1 MPERISKRR
10 YQTKE
15 AQFLQEVFEK
25 FLGEEKGIMSSLLI
39 GLSSLFKLID
49 KDPVAQTKTN
59 EILNYIKENWT
70 DEVRD

>member
-1 MPERISKRR
+1 MPERISKLR

-25 FLGEEKGIMSSLLI
+25 FLGKEKGIMSSLLT

-49 KDPVAQTKTN
+49 KDKTAQTKTN
-59 EILNYIKENWT
+59 EILKYIKKNWT
-70 DEVRD
+70 DEVGD